1 MGIKLVINENLYGY
15 VSENHDSIPV
25 HIDHYVFE
33 EMGPIFPSHWHE
45 QFMLMYIKKGEL
57 LLQCGT
63 KKIVAEEESI
73 AIINPNEM
81 HSGEVQGSI
90 LEYYSM
96 KIDLL
101 LLLGNQSDLQQTM
114 YTELLL
120 KQRLLFENKIVN
132 DDLLLGCIKNIITEY
147 EEKKE
152 GYELALRGLGYQIL
166 TILLRHYTKNVSN
179 QSELD
184 MQYRRINQIKP
195 AITYMESHLAEK
207 ITLEQLSEVTFLSP
221 VHFSRVF
228 KVVAGFSPMEFLNH
242 IRVQKAVQQL
252 ANTDKTIVEIAME
265 SGFNDSNYFSRIF
278 KKYRKETPSEFR
290 EKYIKK

>member
-101 LLLGNQSDLQQTM
+101 LSFRKSVGFTANNVHRTAA
-114 YTELLL
+114 
-120 KQRLLFENKIVN
+120 KKP
-132 DDLLLGCIKNIITEY
+132 IT
-147 EEKKE
+147 
-152 GYELALRGLGYQIL
+152 I
-166 TILLRHYTKNVSN
+166 
-179 QSELD
+179 
-184 MQYRRINQIKP
+184 
-195 AITYMESHLAEK
+195 
-207 ITLEQLSEVTFLSP
+207 
-221 VHFSRVF
+221 
-228 KVVAGFSPMEFLNH
+228 
-242 IRVQKAVQQL
+242 
-252 ANTDKTIVEIAME
+252 
-265 SGFNDSNYFSRIF
+265 
-278 KKYRKETPSEFR
+278 
-290 EKYIKK
+290 